1 MASSKKEFCPEAATA
16 FRTMRLAWSCD
27 LDSWSFSHA
36 RQDFG
41 VAPARRRPT
50 TRSCKDS
57 ATTAGE
63 LPAASSDD
71 TRSDPRCL
79 FARGESTSQTQR
91 LVLQLPASDKFHER
105 KAHRI
110 LHRLSYKHGSST
122 DGKFGWEYAT
132 SPPLPLLSRRYLTK
146 PKHSCYQC
154 VAQRGLH
161 VACIRG
167 DLALVNV
174 RHVAST
180 PPPWSERRSLTKPKH
195 AC

>member
-1 MASSKKEFCPEAATA
+1 
-16 FRTMRLAWSCD
+16 MRLAWSCD
-27 LDSWSFSHA
+27 LDSSSFSHA

-50 TRSCKDS
+50 TMSCKDS

-71 TRSDPRCL
+71 TRSDPHCV
-79 FARGESTSQTQR
+79 FGRGENTSQTQR
-91 LVLQLPASDKFHER
+91 HGSQLRAPGKFHER
-105 KAHRI
+105 KAHPI
-110 LHRLSYKHGSST
+110 VHGHSYKQWGRTDCEFGRKHVMST
-122 DGKFGWEYAT
+122 
-132 SPPLPLLSRRYLTK
+132 PPLRSARRCLTK
-146 PKHSCYQC
+146 LKHARYQC

-161 VACIRG
+161 AACLRG
-167 DLALVNV
+167 DLALVSV

-180 PPPWSERRSLTKPKH
+180 PLPWSARRSLTKPKH